1 MTVRPRGSFLADT
14 LCWRQRFGI
23 PPVTRK
29 NQGISFRQPGRTCK
43 AKGLW
48 HPAPADLRNAGCR
61 AVSFSASARVP
72 PVSLSGEIV
81 EIINLP
87 IERVIPYARNPRHNA
102 EAVAKVAASIA
113 EYGWRQPIVV
123 DRDMVVVAGHTRLEA
138 ARRLGLAT
146 VPVHVA
152 TDLTPAQARAY
163 RLMDN
168 RSHQEARWNDE
179 LLALELKDLRIDAVD
194 LTLTGFD
201 AGEIDQILATL
212 DDTADQDADAADST
226 DPDATPEPPSDP
238 VTRPG
243 DLWLLGEHR
252 RAMRETG

>member
-1 MTVRPRGSFLADT
+1 M
-14 LCWRQRFGI
+14 
-23 PPVTRK
+23 
-29 NQGISFRQPGRTCK
+29 
-43 AKGLW
+43 
-48 HPAPADLRNAGCR
+48 
-61 AVSFSASARVP
+61 
-72 PVSLSGEIV
+72 

-138 ARRLGLAT
+138 ARRLRLAT

-152 TDLTPAQARAY
+152 TDLTPAKARAY

-194 LTLTGFD
+194 LSLTGFD
-201 AGEIDQILATL
+201 AGEINQILAAL
-212 DDTADQDADAADST
+212 HDDADQDADAADSA
-226 DPDATPEPPSDP
+226 DPDAAPEPPSDP
-238 VTRPG
+238 VTRAG
-243 DLWLLGEHR
+243 DLWVLGEHR
-252 RAMRETG
+252 LFCGDSTDPAAVARVMGGDSAALCFTSPPYGQQCDYTTGGIARWDALMQVCSPTCRWPLTGRCWSISG